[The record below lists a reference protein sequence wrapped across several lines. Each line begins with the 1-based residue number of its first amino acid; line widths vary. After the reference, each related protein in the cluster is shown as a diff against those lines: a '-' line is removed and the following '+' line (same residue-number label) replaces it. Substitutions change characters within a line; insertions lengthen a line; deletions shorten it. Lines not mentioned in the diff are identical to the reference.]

1 MRNKYIIIGS
11 LVLLVVLVGY
21 LGYSLYALNAAHTAQ
36 TKELE
41 KTTHRAKL
49 LHQKYSTQKART
61 AAIQRAKLTV
71 EGLKRQAEM
80 KAEKLAQE
88 LEELKAAKNQVGE
101 DVKDLKNRIADLEK
115 TVAQWKSKFGDL
127 TKKYRM
133 AKKTIAERDNTIATL
148 KDNISELESELQFAH
163 RTRDRYLEHNRQMAA
178 TAQSILARYDK
189 KGVFSESIL
198 NVEPFTQIKKVE
210 LEKLI
215 QEYLDR
221 IDDQVIRE

>member
-21 LGYSLYALNAAHTAQ
+21 LGYSLYALNEAHTAQ